1 MNDEWNGKGND
12 EWNGNENDERNEK
25 ENDERNGK
33 RDGGRNDEANDPRKM
48 LTYRILR
55 YVPNLMRDE
64 WVNIGVLL
72 EDGPGAQRAIK
83 LIEEDSEFAR
93 VRRMNP
99 AMDDSLLRGLAGT
112 FEAELRKPNAA
123 VAAYL
128 EKLDQTLSN
137 AVQFSPVK
145 GVLAEDFDAELDRLY
160 QDQVAPPA
168 RARGG
173 IIESTRAWIKAR
185 LNDVFRRRRVPQL
198 ARAIRVEEF
207 TQPGDPLRLDYGY
220 RNGVQGYIQAVALGR
235 DTSQAKVLAYTAE
248 RIRARLPDVEFTA
261 ITEIEPARDNSR
273 HQFMVKLFDEQRITV
288 VPLNRVERFAED
300 LRARLQ

>member
-1 MNDEWNGKGND
+1 M
-12 EWNGNENDERNEK
+12 
-25 ENDERNGK
+25 
-33 RDGGRNDEANDPRKM
+33 
-48 LTYRILR
+48 
-55 YVPNLMRDE
+55 
-64 WVNIGVLL
+64 NIGVLL
-72 EDGPGAQRAIK
+72 EDGPSGQRAIK

-93 VRRMNP
+93 VRRLNP

-112 FEAELRKPNAA
+112 FDAELRKPNEA

-137 AVQFSPVK
+137 AVQFGPVK
-145 GVLAEDFDAELDRLY
+145 GVFAEDFDAELDRLY

-198 ARAIRVEEF
+198 ARGIRVEEF

-235 DTSQAKVLAYTAE
+235 DTAQAKVLAYTAE
-248 RIRARLPDVEFTA
+248 RIRARVPDVEFTA
-261 ITEIEPARDNSR
+261 ITEIEPARENSR
-273 HQFMVKLFDEQRITV
+273 HQFMVKLFDEQRIAV

-300 LRARLQ
+300 LRTRLQ

>member
-1 MNDEWNGKGND
+1 MRESLKMNDEGNGKED
-12 EWNGNENDERNEK
+12 DERNDRGSDK
-25 ENDERNGK
+25 ENDN
-33 RDGGRNDEANDPRKM
+33 ANDKRKI
-48 LTYRILR
+48 LTYRVLR
-55 YVPNLMRDE
+55 YVPNLVRDE
-64 WVNIGVLL
+64 WMNIGVLL
-72 EDGPGAQRAIK
+72 EDRTSGQRAIK

-93 VRRMNP
+93 VRRLNP

-112 FEAELRKPNAA
+112 FHAELRKPEEAA
-123 VAAYL
+123 AAYL

-137 AVQFSPVK
+137 AVQFGPVR

-198 ARAIRVEEF
+198 ARGIRVEEF

-220 RNGVQGYIQAVALGR
+220 RNGVQGYPGCGARPRHGAGQSSRVHGGEDSRASAGCGVHCHYR
-235 DTSQAKVLAYTAE
+235 D
-248 RIRARLPDVEFTA
+248 
-261 ITEIEPARDNSR
+261 
-273 HQFMVKLFDEQRITV
+273 
-288 VPLNRVERFAED
+288 
-300 LRARLQ
+300 

>member
-1 MNDEWNGKGND
+1 
-12 EWNGNENDERNEK
+12 
-25 ENDERNGK
+25 
-33 RDGGRNDEANDPRKM
+33 
-48 LTYRILR
+48 
-55 YVPNLMRDE
+55 
-64 WVNIGVLL
+64 
-72 EDGPGAQRAIK
+72 
-83 LIEEDSEFAR
+83 
-93 VRRMNP
+93 
-99 AMDDSLLRGLAGT
+99 
-112 FEAELRKPNAA
+112 

-137 AVQFSPVK
+137 AVQLGPVK
-145 GVLAEDFDAELDRLY
+145 GVFAEDFDAELDRLY

-168 RARGG
+168 RVRGG

-235 DTSQAKVLAYTAE
+235 DTAQAKVLAYTAE
-248 RIRARLPDVEFTA
+248 RIRARIPDVEFTA
-261 ITEIEPARDNSR
+261 ITEIDPARENSR
-273 HQFMVKLFDEQRITV
+273 HQFMVKLFDEQKIAV

>member
-1 MNDEWNGKGND
+1 MNDEWNDKED
-12 EWNGNENDERNEK
+12 DERNDRGNDK
-25 ENDERNGK
+25 ENDN
-33 RDGGRNDEANDPRKM
+33 ANDKRKI
-48 LTYRILR
+48 LTYRVLR
-55 YVPNLMRDE
+55 YVPNLVRDE
-64 WVNIGVLL
+64 WMNIGVLL
-72 EDGPGAQRAIK
+72 EDRTSGQRAIK

-93 VRRMNP
+93 VRRLNP

-112 FEAELRKPNAA
+112 FDAELRKPEEAA
-123 VAAYL
+123 AAYL

-137 AVQFSPVK
+137 AVQFGPVK

-198 ARAIRVEEF
+198 ARGIRVEEF

-235 DTSQAKVLAYTAE
+235 DTAQAKVLAYTAE
-248 RIRARLPDVEFTA
+248 RIRARVPDVEFTA

-273 HQFMVKLFDEQRITV
+273 HQFMVKLFDEQRIAV